1 MGTLPYVSH
10 MTRFPSGRIFETIGP
25 MRTIHRTPW
34 FILILL
40 LAPACARSDPAQ
52 SLHALFERE
61 WSLRLQEN
69 PLLATSVGVHRYND
83 RLPSMGLSDLQRRA
97 ESAQSFLEELERIDP
112 NLLNPSDRV
121 SYAMFRERMES
132 RLRSFEFREFQIPI
146 NSDSGFHS
154 SIARLPNEAPLRDLQ
169 DYENYLSRLRQIP
182 RYFEEHTTL
191 MRLGTQE
198 GRTLPTAVTH
208 GIEATI
214 TGHIAS
220 DPERSVFFAPF
231 DSFPAAISNAD
242 RERLREE
249 GIAAI
254 RDSVIPAYRDFAAFM
269 AGEYIPACRETLGA
283 SELPSGREYYEWLV
297 RQHTTLDLSAD
308 RIHQVG
314 LQEVERIRSEMEAVI
329 SEVQFQG
336 GFREFLDHLRSDPQF
351 FAETPEELLIR
362 AAWIA
367 KEMDGKLPAL
377 FRTLP
382 RLPYTVEAVP
392 DHLAPNYTTGRYV
405 SAPVGGTR
413 PGIYW
418 VNTYNLPSRTLY
430 TLPALTLH
438 EAVPGH
444 HLQYALLHE
453 LEDLPDFRRFSS
465 VTAFGEGWGL
475 YAEFLGI
482 EAGIYKTPFEDFG
495 RLTYEM
501 WRACRLVV
509 DTGIHMQGWTRSQ
522 AIDYLASNTALSLHE
537 CTTETDRYISWPGQ
551 ALAYKMGELKIREL
565 RRRAEE
571 ALGPNFD
578 VRQFHDA
585 VLLNGPVPLS
595 VLEDLIDSFIQK
607 QLES

>member
-1 MGTLPYVSH
+1 MPKTLQL
-10 MTRFPSGRIFETIGP
+10 PS
-25 MRTIHRTPW
+25 
-34 FILILL
+34 FILFLL
-40 LAPACARSDPAQ
+40 LSSGCAPSDPGAP
-52 SLHALFERE
+52 LHSLFERE
-61 WSLRLQEN
+61 WSFRLQED

-83 RLPSMGLSDLQRRA
+83 RLPSMGLRDLQRRQERA
-97 ESAQSFLEELERIDP
+97 RGFLDELGRIDRES
-112 NLLNPSDRV
+112 LGSRDQV
-121 SYAMFRERMES
+121 SYAIFEKQLTS
-132 RLRSFEFREFQIPI
+132 RIRSFEFRDFQLPI
-146 NSDSGFHS
+146 NADSGFHT
-154 SIARLPNEAPLRDLQ
+154 SIARLPQQVPLQTLR
-169 DYENYLSRLRQIP
+169 DYENYLARLAEIP
-182 RYFEEHTTL
+182 RYFEEFTTL
-191 MRLGTQE
+191 MRLGIQE
-198 GRTLPTAVTH
+198 GRTLPAVVTD
-208 GIEATI
+208 GIDAAI
-214 TGHIAS
+214 SSHVVD
-220 DPERSVFFAPF
+220 DPRLSVFFEPF
-231 DSFPAAISNAD
+231 ESFPEAISSTD
-242 RERLREE
+242 RDRLQRE
-249 GIAAI
+249 GAAAI
-254 RDSVIPAYRDFAAFM
+254 RESVVPAYRSFAEFIT
-269 AGEYIPACRETLGA
+269 GEYIPACRQTLGA
-283 SELPSGREYYEWLV
+283 SELPEGPDYYQWLIGE
-297 RQHTTLDLSAD
+297 HTTLELSAD
-308 RIHQVG
+308 EIHQIG
-314 LQEVERIRSEMEAVI
+314 LEEVERIRTEMEAIV
-329 SEVQFQG
+329 SEV
-336 GFREFLDHLRSDPQF
+336 GFEGEFRQFLDHLRTNPEF
-351 FAETPEELLIR
+351 FPETSEELLMR

-377 FRTLP
+377 FKTLP

-392 DHLAPNYTTGRYV
+392 DHLAPKYTTGRYV
-405 SAPVGGTR
+405 SAPFGGTR

-453 LEDLPDFRRFSS
+453 LDDLPDFRRFSS

-482 EAGIYKTPFEDFG
+482 EAGIYKTPYEHFG

-551 ALAYKMGELKIREL
+551 ALAYKIGELKIREL
-565 RRRAEE
+565 RKKAEE

-595 VLEDLIDSFIQK
+595 LLEDLIDSFIRD
-607 QLES
+607 QLGS